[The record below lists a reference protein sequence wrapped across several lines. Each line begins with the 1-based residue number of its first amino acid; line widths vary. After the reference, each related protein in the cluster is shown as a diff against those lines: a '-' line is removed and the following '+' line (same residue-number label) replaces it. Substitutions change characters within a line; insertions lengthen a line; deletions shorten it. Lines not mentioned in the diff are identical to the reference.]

1 MTNEEKEMY
10 EFLEALLSIDEFD
23 LGDPVGSDRV
33 GEYTIDTCDTIDQG
47 YETAIQKNEGNW
59 IIVQR
64 YDNREKAET
73 GHKVWCAMCTTN
85 PVKVFS
91 VQTRKYEEF

>member
-10 EFLEALLSIDEFD
+10 EFLEALLSMDEFE

-47 YETAIQKNEGNW
+47 YETAIQKNEG
-59 IIVQR
+59 
-64 YDNREKAET
+64 D
-73 GHKVWCAMCTTN
+73 
-85 PVKVFS
+85 
-91 VQTRKYEEF
+91 